1 MNVGDPNR
9 LSSRDRAE
17 GVGDAHSTVDPK
29 KGKTWRREGAL
40 L

>member
-1 MNVGDPNR
+1 MNVGDPNN
-9 LSSRDRAE
+9 SSRRDGVE
-17 GVGDAHSTVDPK
+17 GVGYAHSTVDTM